1 MDSDRFLKVYSNLPL
16 NAREEVILVVKN
28 IKGKDTPISWNVAY
42 FEIKNNTK
50 LGEIIL
56 KKLIELKII

>member
-1 MDSDRFLKVYSNLPL
+1 MTHGRFLKIYANLPL
-16 NAREEVILVVKN
+16 NAREEVVLVIKN
-28 IKGKDTPISWNVAY
+28 NEGKDTPISWNVAY

-50 LGEIIL
+50 LGEQIL